1 MSKIYEALQKAQEER
16 EGIIG
21 EPGVPSERP
30 PRRSWWRS
38 GKSGKTNGN
47 GYRTNGSLHI
57 DFDLAPQVE
66 EAYQR
71 LGTNL
76 LMPSSSG
83 DPGLLRDLMVVASEH
98 QEGATTTAALF
109 ASTLA
114 KRKKLDVLLIEANF
128 RSPALEQVFPIR
140 RNGGFAELIDGRQDI
155 DQVVQ
160 ETPQPNLFVVTSGH
174 YETSPAHVLESPRLS
189 EVLAQLHERFQFVVF
204 DSAPVNTYTDA
215 SILGPRLDAA
225 VVVIEADRTR
235 VDEVQRA
242 KRQLERSGA
251 KLLGV
256 LLNRRKNYLPA
267 FLDGLL

>member
-16 EGIIG
+16 EGIIAETRGPG
-21 EPGVPSERP
+21 EPT

-38 GKSGKTNGN
+38 GKSGKPNGN
-47 GYRTNGSLHI
+47 ADRANGALHI

-76 LMPSSSG
+76 LMPSSR
-83 DPGLLRDLMVVASEH
+83 DPGVLRDLMVVASEH

-155 DQVVQ
+155 DQVIQ

-174 YETSPAHVLESPRLS
+174 YETSPAHVLESSRLS

-215 SILGPRLDAA
+215 SILAPRLDAA
-225 VVVIEADRTR
+225 VIVIEADRTR